1 MHWFSRCLR
10 SRSEL
15 LGGPLYYVLVLAAA
29 TVLSW
34 RTSAV
39 GIIALAMMCG
49 GDGLADIVGRNTKGP
64 RLPWNPE
71 KSVFGSLAMLLGA
84 LDPVSS
90 CSLLKQCRAT
100 AALRALGSCALP
112 ITCSLEQTC

>member
-1 MHWFSRCLR
+1 MSTALSLFNCTNVSVASQLCVH
-10 SRSEL
+10 RSEL

-49 GDGLADIVGRNTKGP
+49 GDGLADIVGRNVKGP
-64 RLPWNPE
+64 RLPYNPE

-84 LDPVSS
+84 L
-90 CSLLKQCRAT
+90 CL
-100 AALRALGSCALP
+100 CA
-112 ITCSLEQTC
+112 